1 MDETETI
8 PYASLKRKMTL
19 MIVKHLSMLSQKEKM
34 KMNLMKKYIKNRS
47 LKLLLRLKNKLLRTK
62 KKIIKSEFE
71 PNKVDI
77 QISKESDIKKVQNI
91 FDEVK
96 EEKPIDVDNFFID
109 DNDIFYSEEIFN
121 AVKEFIIDVINR
133 TNVIAIAKRF
143 IEESNS
149 PKMEIVHP
157 EEKKLRRKNKC
168 QLMAPKRERM

>member
-62 KKIIKSEFE
+62 KKFIKSEFE

-96 EEKPIDVDNFFID
+96 EEKPIDADNFFID
-109 DNDIFYSEEIFN
+109 DNDIF
-121 AVKEFIIDVINR
+121 
-133 TNVIAIAKRF
+133 
-143 IEESNS
+143 
-149 PKMEIVHP
+149 
-157 EEKKLRRKNKC
+157 
-168 QLMAPKRERM
+168 

>member
-1 MDETETI
+1 MDETEAI